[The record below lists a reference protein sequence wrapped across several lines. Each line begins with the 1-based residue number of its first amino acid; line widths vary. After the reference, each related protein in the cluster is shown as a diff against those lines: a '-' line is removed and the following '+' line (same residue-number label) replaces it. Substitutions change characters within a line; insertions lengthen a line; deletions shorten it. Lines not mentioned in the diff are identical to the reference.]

1 MKKQK
6 FIGFALVLLSLV
18 FVCMSAA
25 LPTDSRNFNSSPR
38 TLPLLASSVM
48 LVFSVAYSFLQ
59 SFSVETIIIHR
70 ASAFRVLLFLA
81 AIFAYTL
88 FLEKLG
94 YILSTF
100 ALTALSSVIIG
111 FRGYA
116 KMFLFSLSLSFGT
129 WLLFAKLFSSYLPG
143 GSLF

>member
-25 LPTDSRNFNSSPR
+25 LPTDSRIFNSSPR

-81 AIFAYTL
+81 AIFAYVL
-88 FLEKLG
+88 LLEELG

-100 ALTALSSVIIG
+100 MLAALSSVIIG
-111 FRGYA
+111 IRGYI
-116 KMFLFSLSLSFGT
+116 KVLFLSLSLSLGI